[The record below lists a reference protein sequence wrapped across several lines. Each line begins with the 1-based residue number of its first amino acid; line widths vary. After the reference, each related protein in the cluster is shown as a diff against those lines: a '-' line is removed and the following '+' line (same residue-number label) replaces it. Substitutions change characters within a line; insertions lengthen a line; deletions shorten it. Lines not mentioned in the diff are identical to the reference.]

1 MRNRTLLTIVCVAL
15 TGLCGACS
23 MKVTNDG
30 VNVASLPVGAWSFG
44 FQSPQFEFTASLD
57 AELTAKEI
65 IKGAK
70 AVLSEVM
77 TLPILSMLLPADG
90 T

>member
-1 MRNRTLLTIVCVAL
+1 MCKTIILAVLVAA

-23 MKVTNDG
+23 TKITNDG
-30 VNVASLPVGAWSFG
+30 INVASVPAGAWSIG
-44 FQSPQFEFTASLD
+44 FQSPEFEFTASLD

-70 AVLSEVM
+70 AVMGEVM
-77 TLPILSMLLPADG
+77 TLPILSMLMPAGDG